1 MFHRCVGAL
10 VGLAMMGMA
19 GTANALIYAEIGDSG
34 DLPATSQSVTNG
46 TTQITGS
53 AGSLDIDMYGF
64 SWVGGA
70 LTIDTFG
77 STYDT
82 ILYLFDSSGLGI
94 AGNDDVPSCCF
105 LSELSFGAL
114 AGGDFFV
121 AIGSCCADPL
131 DAVDGAL
138 LFPATEEEGQD
149 GPTGPGGGNPIAS
162 WSSSGPPGSD
172 AYNINF
178 SAAVSVVPEPS
189 TLALFGIGL
198 AGLGF
203 MTRRRRKRRRQT

>member
-1 MFHRCVGAL
+1 MFKKLFGAL

-34 DLPATSQSVTNG
+34 ELPATSQSVTNG

-53 AGSLDIDMYGF
+53 AGSGDIDMYGF

-70 LTIDTFG
+70 LTIDTIG
-77 STYDT
+77 STFDT

-94 AGNDDVPSCCF
+94 AGNDDFSGL

-114 AGGDFFV
+114 AVGDFFV
-121 AIGSCCADPL
+121 AIGRCCQQPED
-131 DAVDGAL
+131 VGGAA
-138 LFPATEEEGQD
+138 LFPFVFVGGQEL
-149 GPTGPGGGNPIAS
+149 PTGPGGGNPVAQ
-162 WSSSGPPGSD
+162 WDFSSGAGSQ
-172 AYNINF
+172 AYRINF
-178 SAAVSVVPEPS
+178 SAVVNAVPEPG

-203 MTRRRRKRRRQT
+203 IGRRRRRKAAA